1 MIWKTHWNFLYEYT
15 TNLNII
21 SMINVNELC
30 VAVTSRWKLLRKI
43 NIVCNSLRIVKLHF
57 QECLDCKDAVRQYTF
72 YTIKNIWYINL
83 IFVSKLYKYA
93 LNNVFNTSQQLSN
106 VLVMFYYSN
115 TWPFYVSSNCTNIC
129 RSVHR
134 QPSIGKVYLSPIVF
148 AIKEL
153 INVST

>member
-83 IFVSKLYKYA
+83 IFVLSLSIIRLLKISISWNWCIIKCFSDVLLFKYMTI
-93 LNNVFNTSQQLSN
+93 LCFEQLHKYLPKRAQTAVNRKSIS
-106 VLVMFYYSN
+106 F
-115 TWPFYVSSNCTNIC
+115 SNCIC
-129 RSVHR
+129 
-134 QPSIGKVYLSPIVF
+134 
-148 AIKEL
+148 
-153 INVST
+153 N